1 MCLYHVQGLR
11 PEVSHTEPHQEVYFV
26 FVFVRFLYDFLEHVL
41 NLFGGLTVKIT
52 VTYLLAEKMDQN
64 VSS

>member
-1 MCLYHVQGLR
+1 MYLYVEGLR

-41 NLFGGLTVKIT
+41 NLFG
-52 VTYLLAEKMDQN
+52 
-64 VSS
+64 